1 MFNHKLFKLYVAYRK
16 AFEKKESKTMITL
29 MNILRKW
36 MQYSS
41 CIMKIIDEQ
50 HGICLTQIQWNI
62 LQFIVSFIWHKYSEI
77 SWNLLFLSFD
87 TNTVKYLAIYWFF
100 VKNII
105 VSGIAIRKQHTYRV
119 TLYVIFWTWQH
130 FIEFIKF
137 IDKIRF
143 TCSTIYSCRAL

>member
-1 MFNHKLFKLYVAYRK
+1 MEIYECNNKCLIINYLNFMLHIGKHL
-16 AFEKKESKTMITL
+16 KKKNQKQWLLWWIFWENECNIHHALWRLLTNNMES
-29 MNILRKW
+29 
-36 MQYSS
+36 
-41 CIMKIIDEQ
+41 
-50 HGICLTQIQWNI
+50 
-62 LQFIVSFIWHKYSEI
+62 VWHKYSEI
-77 SWNLLFLSFD
+77 SCNLLFLSFD